1 MTTSLDCS
9 TITNENL
16 THLVIINQ
24 MAATTGC
31 THEQAKQFLIA
42 TDWRLEVR

>member
-1 MTTSLDCS
+1 MTT
-9 TITNENL
+9 TMNNEAL
-16 THLVIINQ
+16 AHLVLINQ

-42 TDWRLEVR
+42 TDWRLEV